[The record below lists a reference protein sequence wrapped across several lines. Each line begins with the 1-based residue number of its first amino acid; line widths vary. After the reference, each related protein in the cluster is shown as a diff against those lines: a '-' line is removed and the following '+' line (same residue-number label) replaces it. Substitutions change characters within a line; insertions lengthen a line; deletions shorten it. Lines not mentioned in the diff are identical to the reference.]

1 LAPEHNFINKE
12 IVMNKNFQRQLLN
25 GLGLI
30 IALAVNALAT
40 LLPLNGLNTA
50 QISDRFPVLIVPA
63 GYVFSIWG
71 VIYLGLI
78 AFTFYQALPGQR
90 ENPRLQ
96 KLGLWFFFSCLANAL
111 WLVSFHYLQFGLA
124 MVIMLVLLGILIRI
138 YILVGIGKEIVK
150 PVERWLVN
158 LPFSIYLGWI
168 TVAAI
173 ANAAQLLFSLNWNG
187 FGITAEVWTLIMLAA
202 AVIISALVSFTRR
215 DVGYSLV
222 LVWAFAGIAFKQ
234 SALTIVSGAAWIAAA
249 AVVIFLMLAIVLKPV
264 RTK

>member
-1 LAPEHNFINKE
+1 
-12 IVMNKNFQRQLLN
+12 MNKNIQRQLLN
-25 GLGLI
+25 VIGLV
-30 IALAVNALAT
+30 IALAVNAMAT

-50 QISDRFPVLIVPA
+50 QISDRSPVLIVPA

-71 VIYLGLI
+71 IIYLGLI
-78 AFTFYQALPGQR
+78 AFTVYQALPGQR

-96 KLGLWFFFSCLANAL
+96 KLSLWFFFSCLANAL

-138 YILVGIGKEIVK
+138 YTLLVIGREIVK

-173 ANAAQLLFSLNWNG
+173 ANAAQLLYSLNWNG
-187 FGITAEVWTLIMLAA
+187 FGIAAEIWTLIMLVA

-215 DVGYSLV
+215 DVGYALV
-222 LVWAFAGIAFKQ
+222 LVWAFAGIAIKQ
-234 SALTIVSGAAWIAAA
+234 FALPFVSGAAWLAAA
-249 AVVIFLMLAIVLKPV
+249 AVVVFLALAILLKPV
-264 RTK
+264 QTK

>member
-1 LAPEHNFINKE
+1 
-12 IVMNKNFQRQLLN
+12 MNKNLQRQLLN
-25 GLGLI
+25 VLGLV

-71 VIYLGLI
+71 IIYLGLI
-78 AFTFYQALPGQR
+78 AFTIYQALPKQG

-96 KLGLWFFFSCLANAL
+96 KIGLWFFFSSLVNAL
-111 WLVSFHYLQFGLA
+111 WLVAFHFLQFGLA
-124 MVIMLVLLGILIRI
+124 MIIMLVLLGILIRI
-138 YILVGIGKEIVK
+138 YTGLGIGKLIVK

-173 ANAAQLLFSLNWNG
+173 ANAAQLLYSLNWNG
-187 FGITAEVWTLIMLAA
+187 FGITAQVWTLIMLVA
-202 AVIISALVSFTRR
+202 AVVISALVSFTRR
-215 DVGYSLV
+215 DIGYSLV
-222 LVWAFAGIAFKQ
+222 LVWAFTGIAVKQ
-234 SALTIVSGAAWIAAA
+234 ASLPLVSSAAWLAAA
-249 AVVIFLMLAIVLKPV
+249 AVVLFLALSNVLKPV

>member
-1 LAPEHNFINKE
+1 
-12 IVMNKNFQRQLLN
+12 MNKNLQRQLLN
-25 GLGLI
+25 VVGLV
-30 IALAVNALAT
+30 IAMAVNATAT

-50 QISDRFPVLIVPA
+50 QISDRYPVLIVPA

-71 VIYLGLI
+71 IIYLGLI
-78 AFTFYQALPGQR
+78 AFGVYQALPGQR

-96 KLGLWFFFSCLANAL
+96 KLGLWFFFSSLANAL

-124 MVIMLVLLGILIRI
+124 MVMMLILLGILIRI
-138 YILVGIGKEIVK
+138 YTLLAIGKEIFK

-173 ANAAQLLFSLNWNG
+173 ANASQLLYSLNWNG
-187 FGITAEVWTLIMLAA
+187 FGVAPEIWTLIMLMA
-202 AVIISALVSFTRR
+202 AVVISALVSFTRR

-222 LVWAFAGIAFKQ
+222 LVWALAGIAIKQ
-234 SALTIVSGAAWIAAA
+234 FALPIVSGAAWLAAA
-249 AVVIFLMLAIVLKPV
+249 AVVVFLALAILLKPV

>member
-1 LAPEHNFINKE
+1 
-12 IVMNKNFQRQLLN
+12 MNKNLQRQLLN

-30 IALAVNALAT
+30 IALAVNVMAT

-63 GYVFSIWG
+63 GYAFSIWG
-71 VIYLGLI
+71 IIYLGLM
-78 AFTFYQALPGQR
+78 AFTIYQALPSQR

-96 KLGLWFFFSCLANAL
+96 KLGLWFFFSSLANAL

-138 YILVGIGKEIVK
+138 YTTLGIGREIVK

-168 TVAAI
+168 TIAVI
-173 ANAAQLLFSLNWNG
+173 ANAAQLLYTLNWNG
-187 FGITAEVWTLIMLAA
+187 FGIAADVWTLIMLTA
-202 AVIISALVSFTRR
+202 AVIISALVSFTRC
-215 DVGYSLV
+215 DVGYALV
-222 LVWAFAGIAFKQ
+222 LVWAFTGIAIKQ
-234 SALTIVSGAAWIAAA
+234 FSLPIVSGAAWLAAA
-249 AVVIFLMLAIVLKPV
+249 AVVVFLVLAIVLKPV

>member
-1 LAPEHNFINKE
+1 
-12 IVMNKNFQRQLLN
+12 MNKNLQRQLLN
-25 GLGLI
+25 VLGLV
-30 IALAVNALAT
+30 IALTVNAMAT

-71 VIYLGLI
+71 IIYLGLI
-78 AFTFYQALPGQR
+78 AFTIYQALPGQR

-96 KLGLWFFFSCLANAL
+96 KLGLWFFFSSLANAL
-111 WLVSFHYLQFGLA
+111 WLISFHYLQFGLA
-124 MVIMLVLLGILIRI
+124 MVIMLVLLGTLIRI
-138 YILVGIGKEIVK
+138 HTKLGIGKEIVK

-173 ANAAQLLFSLNWNG
+173 ANAAQLLYSVHWDG
-187 FGITAEVWTLIMLAA
+187 FGIAAEVWTLIMLAA
-202 AVIISALVSFTRR
+202 AVIISALMSFTRR

-222 LVWAFAGIAFKQ
+222 LVWAFAGIAIKQ
-234 SALTIVSGAAWIAAA
+234 FALPIVSGAAWLAAA
-249 AVVIFLMLAIVLKPV
+249 AVVVFLVLAIVLEPV
-264 RTK
+264 RSR

>member
-1 LAPEHNFINKE
+1 
-12 IVMNKNFQRQLLN
+12 MNKNLQRQLLN
-25 GLGLI
+25 VVGLV
-30 IALAVNALAT
+30 IALAVNATAT

-50 QISDRFPVLIVPA
+50 QISDRYPVLIVPA

-71 VIYLGLI
+71 IIYLGLI
-78 AFTFYQALPGQR
+78 AFSVYQALPGQR

-96 KLGLWFFFSCLANAL
+96 KLGLWFFFSSLVNAI

-124 MVIMLVLLGILIRI
+124 MVIMLILLGILIRI
-138 YILVGIGKEIVK
+138 YTLLAIGKEIVK

-158 LPFSIYLGWI
+158 LPFSVYLGWI

-173 ANAAQLLFSLNWNG
+173 ANASQLLYSLNWNG
-187 FGITAEVWTLIMLAA
+187 FGVAPEIWTLIMLMA
-202 AVIISALVSFTRR
+202 AVVISALVSFTRR

-222 LVWAFAGIAFKQ
+222 LVWALAGIAIKQ
-234 SALTIVSGAAWIAAA
+234 FALPIVSGAAWLAAA
-249 AVVIFLMLAIVLKPV
+249 AVVVFLALAILLKPV

>member
-1 LAPEHNFINKE
+1 
-12 IVMNKNFQRQLLN
+12 MNKNLQRQLLN
-25 GLGLI
+25 VLGLV
-30 IALAVNALAT
+30 IALAVNAMAT

-71 VIYLGLI
+71 IIYLGLI
-78 AFTFYQALPGQR
+78 AFSIYQALPGQR

-96 KLGLWFFFSCLANAL
+96 KLGLWFFFSSLANAL

-124 MVIMLVLLGILIRI
+124 MVIMLVLLGTLIRI
-138 YILVGIGKEIVK
+138 YTILGIGKEVVK

-173 ANAAQLLFSLNWNG
+173 ANAAQLLYSIHWNR
-187 FGITAEVWTLIMLAA
+187 FGIAAEVWTLIMLAA
-202 AVIISALVSFTRR
+202 GVIISALVSFTRR

-222 LVWAFAGIAFKQ
+222 LVWAFTGIAIKQ
-234 SALTIVSGAAWIAAA
+234 FALPIVSGAAWLATA
-249 AVVIFLMLAIVLKPV
+249 AVVIFLVLAIMLKPV

>member
-1 LAPEHNFINKE
+1 
-12 IVMNKNFQRQLLN
+12 MNKNLQRQLLN
-25 GLGLI
+25 VLGLV
-30 IALAVNALAT
+30 IALAVNAMAT

-71 VIYLGLI
+71 IIYLGLL
-78 AFTFYQALPGQR
+78 AFTIYQALPGQR

-96 KLGLWFFFSCLANAL
+96 KMGLWFFFSSLANAL
-111 WLVSFHYLQFGLA
+111 WLVSFHFLQFGLA

-138 YILVGIGKEIVK
+138 YTNLGIGMEIVK
-150 PVERWLVN
+150 PLERWLVN

-173 ANAAQLLFSLNWNG
+173 ANAAQLLYSLNWNG
-187 FGITAEVWTLIMLAA
+187 FGIAAEVWTMIMLVA
-202 AVIISALVSFTRR
+202 AVLISALVSFTCR

-222 LVWAFAGIAFKQ
+222 LVWAFTGIANKQ
-234 SALTIVSGAAWIAAA
+234 VALPIVSSAAWLAAS
-249 AVVIFLMLAIVLKPV
+249 AVVIFLVLAIVLKSD
-264 RTK
+264 RIKIISKSLFN

>member
-1 LAPEHNFINKE
+1 MEV
-12 IVMNKNFQRQLLN
+12 VMNKNLQRQLLN
-25 GLGLI
+25 GLGLVF
-30 IALAVNALAT
+30 ALVVNAMAT

-63 GYVFSIWG
+63 GYMFSVWG
-71 VIYLGLI
+71 IIYLGLI
-78 AFTFYQALPGQR
+78 AFTVYQVLPSQR

-96 KLGLWFFFSCLANAL
+96 KLGLWFFFSSLANAL

-124 MVIMLVLLGILIRI
+124 MIIMLVLLGILIRI
-138 YILVGIGKEIVK
+138 YTTLGIGREIVK

-173 ANAAQLLFSLNWNG
+173 ANASQLLYSINWNG
-187 FGITAEVWTLIMLAA
+187 FGIAAEVWTLIMLAV

-222 LVWAFAGIAFKQ
+222 LVWAFTGIAIKQ
-234 SALTIVSGAAWIAAA
+234 FALPMVSSAAWLAAA
-249 AVVIFLMLAIVLKPV
+249 AVVVFLVLAIVLKPV

>member
-1 LAPEHNFINKE
+1 
-12 IVMNKNFQRQLLN
+12 MNKNLQRQLLN
-25 GLGLI
+25 VVGLV
-30 IALAVNALAT
+30 IALAVNATAT

-50 QISDRFPVLIVPA
+50 QISDRYPVLIVPA

-71 VIYLGLI
+71 IIYLGLI
-78 AFTFYQALPGQR
+78 AFSVYQALPGQR

-96 KLGLWFFFSCLANAL
+96 KLGLWFFFSSLANAL

-124 MVIMLVLLGILIRI
+124 MVIMLILLGILIRI
-138 YILVGIGKEIVK
+138 YTLLAIGKEIVK

-158 LPFSIYLGWI
+158 LPFSVYLGWI

-173 ANAAQLLFSLNWNG
+173 ANAAQLLYSLNWSG
-187 FGITAEVWTLIMLAA
+187 FGIAPEIWTLIMLMA
-202 AVIISALVSFTRR
+202 AVVISALVSFTRR

-222 LVWAFAGIAFKQ
+222 LVWALAGIAIKQ
-234 SALTIVSGAAWIAAA
+234 FALPIVSGAAWLAAA
-249 AVVIFLMLAIVLKPV
+249 AVVVFLALAILLKPV

>member
-1 LAPEHNFINKE
+1 
-12 IVMNKNFQRQLLN
+12 MNKNIQRQLLN
-25 GLGLI
+25 VLGLV
-30 IALAVNALAT
+30 IALAINAMAT

-71 VIYLGLI
+71 IIYLGLI
-78 AFTFYQALPGQR
+78 AFTVYQALPSQR

-96 KLGLWFFFSCLANAL
+96 KLGLWFFFSSLANGL

-138 YILVGIGKEIVK
+138 YTTLNIGKEIVK
-150 PVERWLVN
+150 SVERWLVN

-173 ANAAQLLFSLNWNG
+173 ANAAQLLYSLNWNG
-187 FGITAEVWTLIMLAA
+187 FGIAVEVWTLIMLAVG
-202 AVIISALVSFTRR
+202 VIISALVSFTRR

-222 LVWAFAGIAFKQ
+222 LVWSFAGIAIKQ
-234 SALTIVSGAAWIAAA
+234 SALPMVSSAAWLAAA
-249 AVVIFLMLAIVLKPV
+249 AVAVFLILAIVLKPV
-264 RTK
+264 RTKQSIPS